1 MEGYCGE
8 RLQVNTG
15 DKGPDFF
22 PDRTSESSVAAA
34 EMVNYCPLDSQPIGS
49 FAFIQLC

>member
-22 PDRTSESSVAAA
+22 PDRTSESSVAAT
-34 EMVNYCPLDSQPIGS
+34 EMVNFDSQPIGS